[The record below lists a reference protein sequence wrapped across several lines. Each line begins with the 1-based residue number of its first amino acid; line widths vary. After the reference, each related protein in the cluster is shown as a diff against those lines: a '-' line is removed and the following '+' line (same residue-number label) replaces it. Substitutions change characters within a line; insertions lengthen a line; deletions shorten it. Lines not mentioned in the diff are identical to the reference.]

1 MITNLDYASYFAYN
15 PKPDSKKNSQHAQ
28 AEVRKLK
35 RDQALNDGTCQ
46 SKHLVDLMSR
56 QLEKSRLCDFFKSKP
71 VLVPVP
77 KSSPMKP
84 DTLWVP
90 QRIATSMAKAGLGS
104 SVQTCLKRASPVSKS
119 ADNSQNRPKAR
130 DHYNSFSV
138 EALPDVDDLVLVD
151 DVVTRGATFLGA
163 ASMLKDRFPNAR
175 IRAFALI
182 CTRTPPAHFSIFED
196 PAVGRI
202 NLRSGAAFRSC
213 DIRMRSGLDP
223 IQGRTDVQT
232 TLFSVHSADHG

>member
-1 MITNLDYASYFAYN
+1 MITNLAYASYFAYN
-15 PKPDSKKNSQHAQ
+15 PRPDSKENSQYAY
-28 AEVRKLK
+28 AELRKLK
-35 RDQALNDGTCQ
+35 QDEALDNDICQ
-46 SKHLVDLMSR
+46 SKHLVDLMSK
-56 QLEKSRLCDFFKSKP
+56 QLDKSRLYNFFKNKP

-77 KSSPMKP
+77 KSSLMKP

-104 SVQTCLKRASPVSKS
+104 SVQACLKRVSPVSKS

-130 DHYNSFSV
+130 DHYNSFSI
-138 EALPDVDDLVLVD
+138 EALTDVDDLVLVD

-163 ASMLKDRFPNAR
+163 ASMIKDRFPDAK

-182 CTRTPPAHFSIFED
+182 CTRTNPADFTNFED

-202 NLRSGAAFRSC
+202 TLQSGESYRRPEPRQRSSTSHA
-213 DIRMRSGLDP
+213 P
-223 IQGRTDVQT
+223 GRTDRQT
-232 TLFSVHSADHG
+232 TLFSA